1 MSQAELPQMPPRP
14 EPPPAI
20 SEKDLQTGV
29 ISTAHI
35 LGYRVAHFR
44 SVPVKRGPR
53 VVWET
58 PVQADGKGFPDLFIV
73 GNGRR
78 LWRELK
84 VGRNTL
90 SSEQAAWLEWLRETG
105 EDAGV
110 WTDADWFAGLIEA
123 DLRRG
128 TRHEREVDA
137 A

>member
-1 MSQAELPQMPPRP
+1 MKPTDALD
-14 EPPPAI
+14 
-20 SEKDLQTGV
+20 EKALQTAA
-29 ISTAHI
+29 IDAARI

-58 PVQADGKGFPDLFIV
+58 PVQADGRGFPDLVVV
-73 GNGRR
+73 GHGRV

-90 SSEQAAWLEWLRETG
+90 SDEQAAWLEALRAAG
-105 EDAGV
+105 QDAGV
-110 WTDADWFAGLIEA
+110 WTDRDWLDGLIEV

-128 TRHEREVDA
+128 TRHELQHDA